1 MQVYTAG
8 SIWIFICS
16 PDDKLREAEHQ
27 SRLLIYNWQRDS
39 FELCSKFS
47 TGLGCGA
54 CSSICWVSVHHLY
67 ATHSASKIMFLS
79 LIKAAALQ
87 GSWYWNSKGKET
99 PLWKELWG
107 SSLLFFHAGMEC
119 YPRLLTLFPVTNM
132 LLKFNLISI
141 PAFSI
146 LTVLILKLWAESHLS
161 YNKTSSFPLN

>member
-27 SRLLIYNWQRDS
+27 SRLFIYNWQRDS

-67 ATHSASKIMFLS
+67 ATHSASKIMSLS

-87 GSWYWNSKGKET
+87 EAGIETQRERKLLFGKSSEALPSSSFMLGWNAT
-99 PLWKELWG
+99 HV
-107 SSLLFFHAGMEC
+107 SSLSSSNKHAFKDWS
-119 YPRLLTLFPVTNM
+119 YFYTAFP
-132 LLKFNLISI
+132 
-141 PAFSI
+141 I
-146 LTVLILKLWAESHLS
+146 LTVPILKLWVESHWS